1 MLAGYCVHTI
11 EEQARKIVQGNTQRH
26 SEALTHSLGKVIQ
39 HDLPPSHI
47 NQTTPL
53 QLFQYPPNN
62 LNTCLCPMAS
72 SQASCSTPPLAN
84 IAAASPSPSPSAG
97 ANSRQILCGSSCLSR
112 SGAYGALRSER
123 WNFLPGREAVW
134 VCWWEEGVGGERWR
148 WPYSSRDSQ
157 RRFQS
162 W

>member
-1 MLAGYCVHTI
+1 MTIAVIRNIVTQGPNLPVATRSNARRVLCTYNRGASKENSAGEYPTPP
-11 EEQARKIVQGNTQRH
+11 G
-26 SEALTHSLGKVIQ
+26 STHSLGKVIQ
-39 HDLPPSHI
+39 HALPPSHI

-123 WNFLPGREAVW
+123 WNFLPGREAV
-134 VCWWEEGVGGERWR
+134 
-148 WPYSSRDSQ
+148 
-157 RRFQS
+157 
-162 W
+162 